1 MAEPAKPEVTE
12 EAKMD
17 LLEDDDEFEE
27 FEIDQGIIP
36 RPIPCCSW
44 SSVWWRRCRDLA
56 RVRDILAQ
64 GFLCDRVVKL
74 LSVTVTCA
82 I

>member
-27 FEIDQGIIP
+27 FEIDQGMLPRRIP
-36 RPIPCCSW
+36 GSSW
-44 SSVWWRRCRDLA
+44 SPARWLRCQDLV
-56 RVRDILAQ
+56 RVR
-64 GFLCDRVVKL
+64 
-74 LSVTVTCA
+74 
-82 I
+82 

>member
-27 FEIDQGIIP
+27 FEIDQGAP
-36 RPIPCCSW
+36 S
-44 SSVWWRRCRDLA
+44 
-56 RVRDILAQ
+56 
-64 GFLCDRVVKL
+64 
-74 LSVTVTCA
+74 LSFACFY
-82 I
+82 

>member
-27 FEIDQGIIP
+27 FEIDQGMVP
-36 RPIPCCSW
+36 RPIPVSSW
-44 SSVWWRRCRDLA
+44 SSARWRRCQDLA

-64 GFLCDRVVKL
+64 VFLCHIHIGV
-74 LSVTVTCA
+74 
-82 I
+82 

>member
-27 FEIDQGIIP
+27 FEIDQGTV
-36 RPIPCCSW
+36 SA
-44 SSVWWRRCRDLA
+44 SSPPFFV
-56 RVRDILAQ
+56 
-64 GFLCDRVVKL
+64 L
-74 LSVTVTCA
+74 LSKSSMGWQ
-82 I
+82 